1 MTITFFKSEQQ
12 AALTAFVLSIQN
24 GEFGLGFTEDEQLDL
39 INTSKFYDDG
49 GFWIAQLNNEI
60 VGCIGL
66 QQLNSKIGVLRKMFV
81 KKELRGTDLK
91 IAQRLFD
98 ILKAEALEL
107 GFDSILLDTPSIAKA
122 SHRFY
127 QKNGFSELDK
137 SEIPQEY
144 KFPDRDSRIFKLSLH
159 Q

>member
-1 MTITFFKSEQQ
+1 MKITFFKPEQQ
-12 AALTAFVLSIQN
+12 AELTAFVLGIQN

-39 INTSKFYDDG
+39 INTSVFYDDG

-66 QQLNSKIGVLRKMFV
+66 QRLNSKIGVLRKMFV

-91 IAQRLFD
+91 IAKTLFD
-98 ILKAEALEL
+98 ILKAEAQKL

-127 QKNGFSELDK
+127 QKNGFLELDR
-137 SEIPQEY
+137 SNVPSSY
-144 KFPDRDSRIFKLSLH
+144 KFPDRNSRVFKLSLH
-159 Q
+159 